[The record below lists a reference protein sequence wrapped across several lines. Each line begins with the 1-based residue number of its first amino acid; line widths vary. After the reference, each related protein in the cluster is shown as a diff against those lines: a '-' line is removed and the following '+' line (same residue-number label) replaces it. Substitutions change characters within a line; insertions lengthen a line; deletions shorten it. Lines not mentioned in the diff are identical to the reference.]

1 MLTPILEKLILSGKA
16 AFKTFVAG
24 GTQKHILNV
33 PNDRF
38 IIITDLVYF
47 SNINTPKG
55 EQFFHLDFD
64 AFTKLNAKLNTQVKI
79 FSEKSNN
86 SFVFRNSFTAYP
98 HSGNTEPDFW
108 VFPTHAPVKLDT
120 YLIHTNDVSLTFSW
134 VGDQTPILSA
144 GSLPNVPAYPPP
156 FDYGKQGVPGF
167 EPVRQVSADTIT
179 GETVQYQGQKNAG
192 LPLMVNANQEFIGP
206 VNSSHYF

>member
-16 AFKTFVAG
+16 AYKTFVAG
-24 GTQKHILNV
+24 GTQKHILSV

-64 AFTKLNAKLNTQVKI
+64 MFTKLNVKLNTQVKI

-98 HSGNTEPDFW
+98 HSGNAEPDFW

-120 YLIHTNDVSLTFSW
+120 YLIHTKDVSLTFSW
-134 VGDQTPILSA
+134 VGDQSA
-144 GSLPNVPAYPPP
+144 VTTAISRADVPAYPPP
-156 FDYGKQGVPGF
+156 YDYGKVGQVGS
-167 EPVRQVSADTIT
+167 EPVRQLSADIIT
-179 GETVQYQGQKNAG
+179 GESVISRAK
-192 LPLMVNANQEFIGP
+192 
-206 VNSSHYF
+206 